1 MNSFGTRLVYWES
14 FILYLS
20 LRSMFSSFVFHS
32 SIHHCCCWEHEEKSG
47 LLKIHFV
54 LNFLLNIKLF
64 PTDFIVI
71 QIKFLSGDC
80 RLSMHFLTWNNFLVV
95 GTINWINV
103 EHPLRFQTI
112 CWKFQINDYL
122 EKSILVENNQ
132 ASGYLTKGNFETPAL
147 WYPSSPLSIFRKC

>member
-1 MNSFGTRLVYWES
+1 MENKRLLDSFWTRLVYWKA

-20 LRSMFSSFVFHS
+20 LRSMFSSFVSHS
-32 SIHHCCCWEHEEKSG
+32 STHHCCCWEHEEKSG

-80 RLSMHFLTWNNFLVV
+80 RLSMHFSNMEQFFGCWYHQLNSCWASSAFSNNL
-95 GTINWINV
+95 
-103 EHPLRFQTI
+103 
-112 CWKFQINDYL
+112 L
-122 EKSILVENNQ
+122 EISNQ
-132 ASGYLTKGNFETPAL
+132 WLPGKRNF
-147 WYPSSPLSIFRKC
+147 SRK